1 MAIKY
6 FKSRDVKVFP
16 CAYRGYYELNGQ
28 QISFDPE
35 ARLTTEEN
43 LAGSGSAILA
53 KPFIGETPYDW
64 CEAANGFSLMG
75 TTPMYIAIGG
85 HKFLINKTL
94 ADLGSGAIGRK
105 DIYFGVCFATK
116 ELSADNTFDSKR
128 TTKVI
133 ASLKR
138 FEITTLDE
146 KFTQD
151 DVEDYYFTGACY
163 SLTKQDLIDLAAQAP
178 SGFVV
183 KYFRLGIKS
192 GGVNAIDPIYQIPVK
207 VSTPIGTDMSLDIGK
222 IDIGSLDLDENI
234 AINIGT
240 KKSTGSYKTTTSIS
254 STDVNINAD
263 NVGIAGTTTIT
274 GDVEINGSIVGDLNI
289 NSDSTTNAHNIN
301 IYGGNTTGGTATGG
315 IKINAGTN
323 CTGLTEIG
331 NATGKINL
339 EGNVYINNS
348 DASKSD
354 NITLGKITSNKTN
367 TIYISGGKTASGTAT
382 GGIFINTGSSNTGK
396 TEIGNATGV
405 LNLKGD
411 TIEING
417 GSSAFSA
424 GVKINNNTGVGQTT
438 IGNDTDGITKILGTV
453 TLGKN
458 DASSTN
464 SIYIYGGKTASG
476 STTGSININN
486 GNSTG
491 STTIGNTTGT
501 LNLAGGNLG
510 ITSSNGL
517 TLQGT
522 QIAVNTPSGGN
533 NRYFQITG
541 NTNSIEIAPSHDLVF
556 FDFGKNNA
564 VLTIPTTRPA
574 SGDEGAYLNNGT
586 TKGLYCHNIY
596 LTAGNGTTIFTT
608 FYFSWINDVKT
619 PYSGTIVS
627 SGLGTELGN
636 KLGTAEVGNTYAYY
650 PAFGNRSVGATGNN
664 QKWMC
669 NRFMIMPAS
678 GSITTP
684 YIRAFYN
691 QVLGEG
697 STGTTYDTSYVGY
710 ENFSNTTI
718 SQDIVFKV
726 L

>member
-6 FKSRDVKVFP
+6 FKSRDIKVFP

-146 KFTQD
+146 EFTQD

-263 NVGIAGTTTIT
+263 NIGIAGTTTIT
-274 GDVEINGSIVGDLNI
+274 GDVKVNGSIVGDLNI
-289 NSDSTTNAHNIN
+289 NSDSTTDAHNIN

-396 TEIGNATGV
+396 TEIGNTTGE
-405 LNLKGD
+405 LGLKGNG
-411 TIEING
+411 INLT
-417 GSSAFSA
+417 GSATS
-424 GVKINNNTGVGQTT
+424 INTTNT
-438 IGNDTDGITKILGTV
+438 LS
-453 TLGKN
+453 L
-458 DASSTN
+458 
-464 SIYIYGGKTASG
+464 SG
-476 STTGSININN
+476 STTNINVSS
-486 GNSTG
+486 GN
-491 STTIGNTTGT
+491 TTIGNTTGA
-501 LNLAGGNLG
+501 LNLIGGSGLG
-510 ITSSNGL
+510 ITSENGL

-710 ENFSNTTI
+710 ENFSSTTI